1 MEGAPVT
8 LTQDQ
13 FTQLLAA
20 CGGGSR
26 NNGDQA
32 TASSKS
38 VVKPTRPSIDLE
50 TTESEWAVIMD
61 GWERF
66 KRMAKLTAA
75 ADIRDNLR

>member
-1 MEGAPVT
+1 MTAPVV
-8 LTQDQ
+8 LSADQ

-20 CGGGSR
+20 CGSGNGQTGG
-26 NNGDQA
+26 QA
-32 TASSKS
+32 AVSSKS

-75 ADIRDNLR
+75 EDI